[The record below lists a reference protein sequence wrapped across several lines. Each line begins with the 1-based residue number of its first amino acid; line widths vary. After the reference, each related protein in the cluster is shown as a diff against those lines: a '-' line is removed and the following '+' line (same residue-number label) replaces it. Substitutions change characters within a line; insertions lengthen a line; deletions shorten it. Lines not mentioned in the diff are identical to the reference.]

1 MVKHARAYAPG
12 HITGFVEFPY
22 VRFSDYLHM
31 GSRGAGVCIDKG
43 VTTDVWIDKSS
54 ANKVSVQINGNY
66 VKNADVSLYVVNE
79 YLHSLVNPVYIKVNH
94 KTDIPIGY
102 GLGSS
107 GAAAL
112 SLSYALNEA
121 LGLGLSKEEAARIAH
136 KADIACKCGAGTVI
150 AEYYGGFELR
160 LSAGAPGIGVVKSI
174 PLHGYKVIALCMNPY
189 PTKEFLTSKMNL
201 INGLG
206 GKMLNKLLK
215 SLSVNDFMDMSLT
228 FVKSIDFINA
238 HTARIIDELIDHGYK
253 ASVALF
259 GDTVFSIVKE
269 EDVKDVTSILC
280 KYRRGDDSRLLVCNV
295 DNIGAR
301 VIV

>member
-12 HITGFVEFPY
+12 HITGFVEFPD
-22 VRFSDYLHM
+22 VRFSDCLLM
-31 GSRGAGVCIDKG
+31 GSKGAGICIDRG
-43 VTTDVWIDKSS
+43 ITTDVWVYENN
-54 ANKVSVQINGNY
+54 ANRISVQINGHNTS
-66 VKNADVSLYVVNE
+66 NAYVSLYVVNE
-79 YLHSLVNPVYIKVNH
+79 YLHRLVNSVYIKVNH

-112 SLSYALNEA
+112 SLSYALNDA
-121 LGLGLSKEEAARIAH
+121 LCLGLSKEEAARIAH
-136 KADIACKCGAGTVI
+136 RADIACKCGAGTVI

-174 PLHGYKVIALCMNPY
+174 PLNGYKVVVLCMNPY
-189 PTKEFLTSKMNL
+189 PTKEFLTNKINL

-215 SLSVNDFMDMSLT
+215 SLSVNDFMDMSLA
-228 FVKSIDFINA
+228 FAKSIGFINA
-238 HTARIIDELIDHGYK
+238 HTARIIEELVENGYK

-269 EDVKDVTSILC
+269 EHVKDVTSILS
-280 KYRRGDDSRLLVCNV
+280 KYRRHDSYLLVCNV
-295 DNIGAR
+295 DNYGAR
-301 VIV
+301 VISR